1 MVAQCPSDDTYIDT
15 RLGLVVIAVPFA
27 HVCPRVLGQCYWQHC
42 ADFSRDITELG
53 AGNVNPIHVLMPV
66 SDSELAPSLRAAES
80 QSFLQ
85 RPV

>member
-1 MVAQCPSDDTYIDT
+1 MRSVCSTTYIQI
-15 RLGLVVIAVPFA
+15 RLGLVVMAVLFA
-27 HVCPRVLGQCYWQHC
+27 HVCPKVLGQCYWQHC

-53 AGNVNPIHVLMPV
+53 AVRNVNPIHVLMPV
-66 SDSELAPSLRAAES
+66 PDSELAPRAAES